1 MGLNEV
7 KMENLTILT
16 YKELVKEKELST
28 KDKELLLN
36 AHQIIGLQVPTIT
49 TSALTLINCINVFKN
64 ILLFNKEILPKI
76 EILYNKLNK
85 EKAT

>member
-7 KMENLTILT
+7 KMENLTLLT

-36 AHQIIGLQVPTIT
+36 AYQIIGLQVPTIT